1 MSAGMNVPNSLQG
14 QRPKAMDVSPWY
26 GVYSFPSCSLSS
38 ALWWG
43 AFLMPASRDCP
54 FAAGP
59 ESRPY
64 RLVNAR
70 RIDWT
75 GQMSV
80 ESGND
85 NPQ

>member
-1 MSAGMNVPNSLQG
+1 MSVDGKGLP
-14 QRPKAMDVSPWY
+14 
-26 GVYSFPSCSLSS
+26 LSWEAS
-38 ALWWG
+38 S
-43 AFLMPASRDCP
+43 MSASRDCP

-59 ESRPY
+59 ESPPY
-64 RLVNAR
+64 RLVNALR
-70 RIDWT
+70 MDWT